1 MRWLFDGGRTQSAL
15 DIEVGCTS
23 IAGMWLGLCPFPRA
37 PQRFTQPFAMCSP
50 QNHIRRRLANIHNTK
65 GVGEHMVLEDAFRRP
80 LLDLRISVTDRCN
93 MRCRYCMPREH
104 FDENHEFLP
113 KEDILRFE
121 EIVRVV
127 QALLPHGLRK
137 VRLTGGEPLLRRNLS
152 ELVRQLRA
160 CSEELD
166 IAITTNGLLLSKH
179 LKSLVDAGLSRATIS
194 LDALDVNTYQL
205 MGDTDATPAIVLKAI
220 DEAQSIGLPLKI
232 NSVIKKDVNEN
243 QLVNLVRMF
252 GPRGI
257 PIRFIEYMDVG
268 STNNWNMDQVVSAD
282 SMREVLEQEFGSL
295 QANQPQH
302 ASDVARVYS
311 TKDGWKIG
319 FIESITNPFCGDCS
333 RARLSANGS
342 IYTCLFASK
351 GHDVR
356 GILRMD
362 GSDED
367 ISRAIQSI
375 WVERK
380 DRYSEERSNQTK
392 NLKVEMS
399 YIGG

>member
-1 MRWLFDGGRTQSAL
+1 
-15 DIEVGCTS
+15 
-23 IAGMWLGLCPFPRA
+23 
-37 PQRFTQPFAMCSP
+37 
-50 QNHIRRRLANIHNTK
+50 
-65 GVGEHMVLEDAFRRP
+65 MVLEDAFRRP

-160 CSEELD
+160 CSDELD

-179 LKSLVDAGLSRATIS
+179 LESLVDAGLSRATIS
-194 LDALDVNTYQL
+194 LDALDENTYRL
-205 MGDTDATPAIVLKAI
+205 MGDTEATPATVLKAI
-220 DEAQSIGLPLKI
+220 EEAQNMGLPLKI

-243 QLVNLVRMF
+243 QVINLVRMF
-252 GPRGI
+252 GPQGI

-268 STNNWNMDQVVSAD
+268 STNNWNMDQVVSGD

-342 IYTCLFASK
+342 IYTCLFANK

-362 GSDED
+362 ASDED
-367 ISRAIQSI
+367 IARAIQSI

-380 DRYSEERSNQTK
+380 DRYSEERSIQTK

>member
-1 MRWLFDGGRTQSAL
+1 
-15 DIEVGCTS
+15 
-23 IAGMWLGLCPFPRA
+23 
-37 PQRFTQPFAMCSP
+37 
-50 QNHIRRRLANIHNTK
+50 
-65 GVGEHMVLEDAFRRP
+65 MVLEDAFRRP

-127 QALLPHGLRK
+127 EALLPHGLRK

-152 ELVRQLRA
+152 ELVRQLRD
-160 CSEELD
+160 CSDELD

-179 LKSLVDAGLSRATIS
+179 LESLVDAGLSRATIS
-194 LDALDVNTYQL
+194 LDALDENTYRL
-205 MGDTDATPAIVLKAI
+205 MGDTEATPSTVLKAI
-220 DEAQSIGLPLKI
+220 EEAQNMGLPLKI
-232 NSVIKKDVNEN
+232 NSVIKKDINEN
-243 QLVNLVRMF
+243 QVINLVRTF
-252 GPRGI
+252 GPQGI

-268 STNNWNMDQVVSAD
+268 STNNWNMDQVVSGD

-342 IYTCLFASK
+342 IYTCLFANK

-362 GSDED
+362 ASDED
-367 ISRAIQSI
+367 IARAIQSI

-380 DRYSEERSNQTK
+380 DRYSEERSIQTK

>member
-1 MRWLFDGGRTQSAL
+1 
-15 DIEVGCTS
+15 
-23 IAGMWLGLCPFPRA
+23 
-37 PQRFTQPFAMCSP
+37 
-50 QNHIRRRLANIHNTK
+50 
-65 GVGEHMVLEDAFRRP
+65 MVLEDAFRRP

-137 VRLTGGEPLLRRNLS
+137 IRLTGGEPLLRRNLS

-194 LDALDVNTYQL
+194 LDALDANTYQL
-205 MGDTDATPAIVLKAI
+205 MGDTEATPATVLRAI
-220 DEAQSIGLPLKI
+220 DEAQNIGLPLKI
-232 NSVIKKDVNEN
+232 NSVIKKDVNDN
-243 QLVNLVRMF
+243 QILDLVRTF

-268 STNNWNMDQVVSAD
+268 STNNWNLDQVVSGEQ
-282 SMREVLEQEFGSL
+282 MRKVLENEFESL
-295 QANQPQH
+295 QSNQPQH
-302 ASDVARVYS
+302 VSDVARVYS
-311 TKDGWKIG
+311 TKNGWKIG

-342 IYTCLFASK
+342 IYTCLFANK

-362 GSDED
+362 ASDQD
-367 ISRAIQSI
+367 IARAIQSI

-380 DRYSEERSNQTK
+380 DRYSEERSVQTR

>member
-1 MRWLFDGGRTQSAL
+1 
-15 DIEVGCTS
+15 
-23 IAGMWLGLCPFPRA
+23 
-37 PQRFTQPFAMCSP
+37 
-50 QNHIRRRLANIHNTK
+50 
-65 GVGEHMVLEDAFRRP
+65 MVLEDAFRRP

-127 QALLPHGLRK
+127 QSLLPHGLRK

-179 LKSLVDAGLSRATIS
+179 LDALVDAGLSRATIS

-205 MGDTDATPAIVLKAI
+205 MGDTEATPTIVLKAI
-220 DEAQSIGLPLKI
+220 DEAQRIGLPLKI
-232 NSVIKKDVNEN
+232 NSVIKKDVNQN
-243 QLVNLVRMF
+243 QIIDLVRTF

-302 ASDVARVYS
+302 TSDVARVYS
-311 TKDGWKIG
+311 TRDGWKIG

-342 IYTCLFASK
+342 IYTCLFANK

-362 GSDED
+362 ASEED
-367 ISRAIQSI
+367 IARAIQSI
-375 WVERK
+375 WAERK
-380 DRYSEERSNQTK
+380 DRYSEKRSIQTE

>member
-1 MRWLFDGGRTQSAL
+1 
-15 DIEVGCTS
+15 
-23 IAGMWLGLCPFPRA
+23 
-37 PQRFTQPFAMCSP
+37 
-50 QNHIRRRLANIHNTK
+50 
-65 GVGEHMVLEDAFRRP
+65 MVLEDAFRRP

-137 VRLTGGEPLLRRNLS
+137 VRLTGGEPLLRRNLN

-179 LKSLVDAGLSRATIS
+179 MDALVDAGLSRATIS

-205 MGDTDATPAIVLKAI
+205 MGDTDATSAIVLKAI

-232 NSVIKKDVNEN
+232 NSVIKKDVNED
-243 QLVNLVRMF
+243 QIIDLVRTF

-268 STNNWNMDQVVSAD
+268 STNNWNLDQVVSAY
-282 SMREVLEQEFGSL
+282 SMRKVLEQEFGSL
-295 QANQPQH
+295 QAKQPQH

-311 TKDGWKIG
+311 TNDGWKIG

-342 IYTCLFASK
+342 IYTCLFANK

-362 GSDED
+362 ASDED
-367 ISRAIQSI
+367 IARAIQSI
-375 WVERK
+375 WVERE
-380 DRYSEERSNQTK
+380 DRYSEERSVQTK

>member
-1 MRWLFDGGRTQSAL
+1 MA
-15 DIEVGCTS
+15 
-23 IAGMWLGLCPFPRA
+23 
-37 PQRFTQPFAMCSP
+37 
-50 QNHIRRRLANIHNTK
+50 
-65 GVGEHMVLEDAFRRP
+65 LEDAFRRP

-104 FDENHEFLP
+104 FDEDHEFLP

-179 LKSLVDAGLSRATIS
+179 LDALVDAGLSRATIS
-194 LDALDVNTYQL
+194 LDALDANTYQL
-205 MGDTDATPAIVLKAI
+205 MGDTEATPAIVLKAI

-243 QLVNLVRMF
+243 QVVNLVRTF

-268 STNNWNMDQVVSAD
+268 STNNWNMDQVVSGER
-282 SMREVLEQEFGSL
+282 MREVLEQEFGSL

-311 TKDGWKIG
+311 TNDGWKIG

-342 IYTCLFASK
+342 IYTCLFTNK

-356 GILRMD
+356 GILRMEA
-362 GSDED
+362 SDED
-367 ISRAIQSI
+367 IAQAIQSI

-380 DRYSEERSNQTK
+380 DRYSEERSIQTK

>member
-1 MRWLFDGGRTQSAL
+1 
-15 DIEVGCTS
+15 
-23 IAGMWLGLCPFPRA
+23 
-37 PQRFTQPFAMCSP
+37 
-50 QNHIRRRLANIHNTK
+50 
-65 GVGEHMVLEDAFRRP
+65 MVLEDAFDRP

-127 QALLPHGLRK
+127 LALLPHGLRK

-160 CSEELD
+160 CSDELD
-166 IAITTNGLLLSKH
+166 IAITTNGLLLEKH
-179 LKSLVDAGLSRATIS
+179 LESLIDAGLTRATIS
-194 LDALDVNTYQL
+194 LDALDETTYQS
-205 MGDTDATPAIVLKAI
+205 MGDTDATPKIVLKAI
-220 DEAQSIGLPLKI
+220 DKAQRMGLPLKI
-232 NSVIKKDVNEN
+232 NAVVKKDVNDN
-243 QLVNLVRMF
+243 QLVDLVKTF

-268 STNNWNMDQVVSAD
+268 STNDWNLDQVVTAE
-282 SMREVLEQEFGSL
+282 SMRNSLEQEFGAL
-295 QANQPQH
+295 HADPAKH
-302 ASDVARVYS
+302 ASDVARIYS
-311 TKDGWKIG
+311 TEDGWKIG
-319 FIESITNPFCGDCS
+319 FIESISNPFCGDCS

-342 IYTCLFASK
+342 IYTCLFANK

-362 GSDED
+362 ALDED
-367 ISRAIQSI
+367 ISKAIHSI
-375 WVERK
+375 WLKRI
-380 DRYSEERSNQTK
+380 DRYSEERSFQTK

>member
-1 MRWLFDGGRTQSAL
+1 
-15 DIEVGCTS
+15 
-23 IAGMWLGLCPFPRA
+23 
-37 PQRFTQPFAMCSP
+37 
-50 QNHIRRRLANIHNTK
+50 
-65 GVGEHMVLEDAFRRP
+65 
-80 LLDLRISVTDRCN
+80 
-93 MRCRYCMPREH
+93 MPREH

-121 EIVRVV
+121 EIVRIV

-179 LKSLVDAGLSRATIS
+179 LDALVDAGLSRATIS
-194 LDALDVNTYQL
+194 LDALGTDTYQL
-205 MGDTDATPAIVLKAI
+205 MGDTEATPAVVLKAI
-220 DEAQSIGLPLKI
+220 GEAQSIGLPLKI
-232 NSVIKKDVNEN
+232 NTVIKKDVNEN
-243 QLVNLVRMF
+243 QIIDLVRTF

-268 STNNWNMDQVVSAD
+268 STNNWNLDQVVSAY
-282 SMREVLEQEFGSL
+282 SMRKVLEQEFGSL
-295 QANQPQH
+295 QAKQPQH

-311 TKDGWKIG
+311 TRDGWKIG

-342 IYTCLFASK
+342 IYTCLFANK

-362 GSDED
+362 ASDED
-367 ISRAIQSI
+367 IARAIQSI

-380 DRYSEERSNQTK
+380 DRYSEERSIQTK

>member
-1 MRWLFDGGRTQSAL
+1 
-15 DIEVGCTS
+15 
-23 IAGMWLGLCPFPRA
+23 
-37 PQRFTQPFAMCSP
+37 
-50 QNHIRRRLANIHNTK
+50 
-65 GVGEHMVLEDAFRRP
+65 MVLEDAFRRP

-121 EIVRVV
+121 EIVRIV

-160 CSEELD
+160 CSDELD

-179 LKSLVDAGLSRATIS
+179 LNALVDAGLSRATIS
-194 LDALDVNTYQL
+194 LDALDLNTYQL
-205 MGDTDATPAIVLKAI
+205 MGDTEATPAVVLQAI
-220 DEAQSIGLPLKI
+220 GEAQSIGLPLKI
-232 NSVIKKDVNEN
+232 NTVIKKDVNEN
-243 QLVNLVRMF
+243 QIIDLVGTF

-268 STNNWNMDQVVSAD
+268 STNNWNLNQVVSAY

-295 QANQPQH
+295 QAKLPQH

-311 TKDGWKIG
+311 TRDGWKIG

-342 IYTCLFASK
+342 IYTCLFANK

-356 GILRMD
+356 GMLRMD
-362 GSDED
+362 ASDED
-367 ISRAIQSI
+367 IARAIQSI
-375 WVERK
+375 WAERK

>member
-1 MRWLFDGGRTQSAL
+1 
-15 DIEVGCTS
+15 
-23 IAGMWLGLCPFPRA
+23 
-37 PQRFTQPFAMCSP
+37 
-50 QNHIRRRLANIHNTK
+50 
-65 GVGEHMVLEDAFRRP
+65 
-80 LLDLRISVTDRCN
+80 
-93 MRCRYCMPREH
+93 MPREH

-127 QALLPHGLRK
+127 EALLPHGLRK

-152 ELVRQLRA
+152 ELVRQLRD
-160 CSEELD
+160 CSDELD

-179 LKSLVDAGLSRATIS
+179 LESLVDAGLSRATIS
-194 LDALDVNTYQL
+194 LDALDENTYRL
-205 MGDTDATPAIVLKAI
+205 MGDTEATPATVLKAI
-220 DEAQSIGLPLKI
+220 EEAQNMGLPLKI

-243 QLVNLVRMF
+243 QVINLVRTF
-252 GPRGI
+252 GPQGI

-342 IYTCLFASK
+342 IYTCLFANK

-362 GSDED
+362 ASDDD
-367 ISRAIQSI
+367 IARAIQSI

-380 DRYSEERSNQTK
+380 DRYSEERSIQTK

>member
-1 MRWLFDGGRTQSAL
+1 
-15 DIEVGCTS
+15 
-23 IAGMWLGLCPFPRA
+23 
-37 PQRFTQPFAMCSP
+37 
-50 QNHIRRRLANIHNTK
+50 
-65 GVGEHMVLEDAFRRP
+65 
-80 LLDLRISVTDRCN
+80 
-93 MRCRYCMPREH
+93 MPREH

-137 VRLTGGEPLLRRNLS
+137 VRLTGGEPLLRRNLN
-152 ELVRQLRA
+152 ELIRQLRA

-179 LKSLVDAGLSRATIS
+179 LDALVDAGLSRATIS
-194 LDALDVNTYQL
+194 LDALDVNIYQL
-205 MGDTDATPAIVLKAI
+205 MGDTEATPAIVLKAI
-220 DEAQSIGLPLKI
+220 DEAQSIGLPLKV

-243 QLVNLVRMF
+243 QIIDLVRTF

-268 STNNWNMDQVVSAD
+268 STNNWNLDQVVSAH
-282 SMREVLEQEFGSL
+282 SMRGVLEQEFGSL
-295 QANQPQH
+295 QARQPQH

-311 TKDGWKIG
+311 TRDGWKIG

-342 IYTCLFASK
+342 IYTCLFANK

-356 GILRMD
+356 GILRLDASD
-362 GSDED
+362 GD
-367 ISRAIQSI
+367 IARAIRSI
-375 WVERK
+375 WAERK
-380 DRYSEERSNQTK
+380 DRYSEERSIQTK

>member
-1 MRWLFDGGRTQSAL
+1 
-15 DIEVGCTS
+15 
-23 IAGMWLGLCPFPRA
+23 
-37 PQRFTQPFAMCSP
+37 
-50 QNHIRRRLANIHNTK
+50 
-65 GVGEHMVLEDAFRRP
+65 MVLEDAFHRP

-104 FDENHEFLP
+104 FDEHHEFLP

-160 CSEELD
+160 CSEDLD
-166 IAITTNGLLLSKH
+166 IAITTNGLLLRKH
-179 LKSLVDAGLSRATIS
+179 LKTLVDAGLSRATIS
-194 LDALDVNTYQL
+194 LDALDVSTYQS
-205 MGDTDATPAIVLKAI
+205 MGDTEATPTIVLEAI
-220 DEAQSIGLPLKI
+220 DEAQRIGLPLKI

-243 QLVNLVRMF
+243 QLIDLVRTF
-252 GPRGI
+252 GPRAI

-268 STNNWNMDQVVSAD
+268 STNDWDVDQVVSAD
-282 SMREVLEQEFGSL
+282 SMRKALEREFGLL
-295 QANQPQH
+295 QANQPHH

-311 TKDGWKIG
+311 TKDGWKVG

-342 IYTCLFASK
+342 IYTCLFANK

-362 GSDED
+362 ASNED
-367 ISRAIQSI
+367 IAQAIQSI
-375 WVERK
+375 WIERK